1 MMIESLN
8 ILAESRLMK
17 TTTSRCPVCLEPIPA
32 EVHERDG
39 RVIMAKT
46 CLAHG
51 RFEVTIANDPRFY
64 HLSRGSQDNASSCGP
79 SCGCAPTDGSD
90 EKRDPF
96 DVLSTCIALIEIVDS
111 CNLKCPTCYAAS
123 PWGVEDAVDCVTVEN
138 FRGRVQG
145 VIDRK
150 GFIDILQL
158 SGGEPTIHPQFF
170 EILQWSLDNKEIGYV
185 LVNTNLV
192 RIAADEGFRARL
204 GELRRSYGKFELYA
218 QFDGPQREGQME
230 LRGADLRKTRR
241 TAIDLVGELGVPT
254 TLVMVVTPVT
264 LPHLGEAFRFGLER
278 PHCRG
283 VVFQPMFNT
292 GRTPHVES
300 SLPVASEVATP
311 ISVGDV
317 ILNLVEQSEE
327 LLSIE
332 DFTPLPCADPN
343 CHTIGYLLR
352 TPNGPV
358 GVSRLVDLSTMQG
371 FLRDRLNFNVD
382 DLARCGC
389 ETEPLGRLLKQ
400 LEIGP
405 DQPFRIFIK
414 PFMDASTYDQDRIDR
429 CCTHVIRPDGKLD
442 SFCHYYLT
450 GGAAG
455 LGLT

>member
-1 MMIESLN
+1 MTTLDILN
-8 ILAESRLMK
+8 TPTVLKRTI
-17 TTTSRCPVCLEPIPA
+17 SRCPTCLASIPA
-32 EVHERDG
+32 EVIERHG
-39 RVIMAKT
+39 QVVMVKT
-46 CLAHG
+46 CRDHGSFETVLAH
-51 RFEVTIANDPRFY
+51 DHRFY
-64 HLSRGSQDNASSCGP
+64 HLSQGSPDNEACCQATCDCSTAQQQGQD
-79 SCGCAPTDGSD
+79 
-90 EKRDPF
+90 RDPF
-96 DVLSTCIALIEIVDS
+96 EVLSSCVALIEIVDS

-123 PWGVEDAVDCVTVEN
+123 PWSIEDKVDCITFEN

-185 LVNTNLV
+185 LINTNLV

-204 GELRRSYGKFELYA
+204 GELRRSYKKFELYA
-218 QFDGPQREGQME
+218 QFDGPQQEGQIE

-241 TAIDLVGELGVPT
+241 KAIDLVGELGVPT

-264 LPHLGEAFRFGLER
+264 LGHLGEAFRFGLDR

-283 VVFQPMFNT
+283 VCFQPMFNT

-300 SLPVASEVATP
+300 SLPMATEVATP

-317 ILNLVEQSEE
+317 ILNLVQQSQG
-327 LLSIE
+327 LLSTE

-352 TPNGPV
+352 TANGPV
-358 GVSRLVDLSTMQG
+358 GVSRLVDLSAMQG

-429 CCTHVIRPDGKLD
+429 CCTHVIRPDGTLD

-450 GGAAG
+450 GGAPG

>member
-1 MMIESLN
+1 MTALDILN
-8 ILAESRLMK
+8 ASTVLKRTI
-17 TTTSRCPVCLEPIPA
+17 SRCPTCLASIPA
-32 EVHERDG
+32 EVIERDG
-39 RVIMAKT
+39 QVAMTKS
-46 CLAHG
+46 CGDHG
-51 RFEVTIANDPRFY
+51 SFETVLANDRRFY
-64 HLSRGSQDNASSCGP
+64 HLSQGSPDNAVCCEATCDCSTAQQEGQEDDPFEVLSSC
-79 SCGCAPTDGSD
+79 
-90 EKRDPF
+90 
-96 DVLSTCIALIEIVDS
+96 VALIEIVDS

-123 PWGVEDAVDCVTVEN
+123 PWGIEDEVDCITFEN

-185 LVNTNLV
+185 LINTNLV
-192 RIAADEGFRARL
+192 RIAADEEFRARL
-204 GELRRSYGKFELYA
+204 GELRRSNGKFELYA
-218 QFDGPQREGQME
+218 QFDGPQQEGQMA
-230 LRGADLRKTRR
+230 LRGADLRRTRR
-241 TAIDLVGELGVPT
+241 KAIDLVGELGVPT

-264 LPHLGEAFRFGLER
+264 LPHMGEAFRFGLQR

-292 GRTPHVES
+292 GRTPRVES
-300 SLPVASEVATP
+300 SLPMATEVTTP

-317 ILNLVEQSEE
+317 ILNLVEQSQG
-327 LLSIE
+327 LLSTE

-352 TPNGPV
+352 TANGPV

-389 ETEPLGRLLKQ
+389 ETEPLGRLLKK

-429 CCTHVIRPDGKLD
+429 CCTHVIRPDGTLD
-442 SFCHYYLT
+442 SFCHYYLS
-450 GGAAG
+450 GGASG
-455 LGLT
+455 LSLP